1 MVMMDCKD
9 GDEFSLLLAPP
20 SKSEDVA
27 WGLVLTNNHLAE
39 VTLCSFPACLR
50 ESWLL
55 FLLCL

>member
-9 GDEFSLLLAPP
+9 GDEFSQLLLARV
-20 SKSEDVA
+20 EDVA